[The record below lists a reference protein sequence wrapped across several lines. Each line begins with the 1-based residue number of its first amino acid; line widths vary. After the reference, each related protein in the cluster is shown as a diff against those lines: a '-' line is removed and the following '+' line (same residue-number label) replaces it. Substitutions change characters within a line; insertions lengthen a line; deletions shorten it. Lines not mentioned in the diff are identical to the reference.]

1 MAERSAIISPAVRD
15 GLSDPTPPS
24 IKTFRI
30 CTTSLCGRYYA
41 VAEGTSIHAYKIEGD
56 SMRLVNRV
64 SCERAVLALS
74 ISAGPGRLAL
84 AALLENRIGIYID
97 SSRTGTAKG
106 WSHWE
111 TAGTLQNTASDTASV
126 MDFETGDV
134 AGDVP
139 VDNVDATS
147 SGLASL
153 GSGDILHQSIPT
165 PFRQNRS
172 VFFHDHEAR
181 LPTTHRMY
189 QRSSSHT
196 SFEAGAEEVS
206 EPLWSLPKLVYKDV
220 CTFKDQPY
228 SVAISPSRQ
237 CVAFGCQT
245 GVELYWVSARPSIS
259 LGYAYT
265 SYQRSTPPQAEHSID
280 GSGSVAP
287 RITCTSYLPDEAE
300 TRLID
305 CA

>member
-1 MAERSAIISPAVRD
+1 MAGPWQSNLSSFRQLFEVNHQISYQPQQRHSAYALLVCVGD
-15 GLSDPTPPS
+15 
-24 IKTFRI
+24 
-30 CTTSLCGRYYA
+30 YYA

-56 SMRLVNRV
+56 SLRLVNRV

-97 SSRTGTAKG
+97 SSRTGTSKG

-134 AGDVP
+134 GGDVP

-172 VFFHDHEAR
+172 VFFHDHEAC

-189 QRSSSHT
+189 QRSSSQA
-196 SFEAGAEEVS
+196 SSEAGTEEVS

-245 GVELYWVSARPSIS
+245 GVELYWVCVRPP
-259 LGYAYT
+259 LVWAMLTHPTKG
-265 SYQRSTPPQAEHSID
+265 
-280 GSGSVAP
+280 
-287 RITCTSYLPDEAE
+287 
-300 TRLID
+300 RLHYRQN
-305 CA
+305 AQ